1 VEHCS
6 AIKYFPARIGEVV
19 RALLAAA
26 LKIFVGNQKLGNKI
40 MSKKVESFNIEG
52 RFLGFEFED
61 HKPKRLIV
69 ATSQGECKIKLAKS
83 LRYSFQLRLIPGDW
97 LQVSGEKQFDSKTC
111 KLKLKA
117 EQIIPSTITQEPIN
131 TITPVG
137 KGKASILVC
146 QKSSCMKRGGKEA
159 CHAMQAALKIRGL
172 SEQVNIK
179 GTGCLKDC
187 KAGPNIVMMPDK
199 KRYTKVQA
207 AQIPALIDK
216 HFAKEESGTSLNSQ
230 NCLVKAN

>member
-1 VEHCS
+1 
-6 AIKYFPARIGEVV
+6 
-19 RALLAAA
+19 
-26 LKIFVGNQKLGNKI
+26 
-40 MSKKVESFNIEG
+40 MSKKIASFSIEG
-52 RFLGFEFED
+52 RFLGFEVED
-61 HKPKRLIV
+61 NKPKKLIV
-69 ATSQGECKIKLAKS
+69 ATSQGECTIKLAKS
-83 LRYSFQLRLIPGDW
+83 LRYNFQLRLIPGDW
-97 LQVSGEKQFDSKTC
+97 LQISGEKQFDSKTC

-117 EQIIPSTITQEPIN
+117 DQIIPRTVSQEAVL
-131 TITPVG
+131 PVIAD

-159 CHAMQAALKIRGL
+159 CQAMQTALKIRGL
-172 SEQVNIK
+172 SEQVSIK

-216 HFAKEESGTSLNSQ
+216 HFTEIALDR
-230 NCLVKAN
+230 LVKTN

>member
-1 VEHCS
+1 M
-6 AIKYFPARIGEVV
+6 R
-19 RALLAAA
+19 
-26 LKIFVGNQKLGNKI
+26 NKI
-40 MSKKVESFNIEG
+40 MSKQLASFSIEG

-61 HKPKRLIV
+61 YKPKKLIV

-83 LRYSFQLRLIPGDW
+83 LRYNFQLRLIPGDW
-97 LQVSGEKQFDSKTC
+97 LQITGEQQFDKG

-117 EQIIPSTITQEPIN
+117 EQIIPNTVSQEP
-131 TITPVG
+131 TSVTTATPKD
-137 KGKASILVC
+137 KGSILVC

-159 CHAMQAALKIRGL
+159 CQAMQTALKIRGF

-216 HFAKEESGTSLNSQ
+216 HFGEKVSDIMVKP
-230 NCLVKAN
+230 LVKAN

>member
-1 VEHCS
+1 
-6 AIKYFPARIGEVV
+6 
-19 RALLAAA
+19 
-26 LKIFVGNQKLGNKI
+26 
-40 MSKKVESFNIEG
+40 MSEKVASFRIEG

-61 HKPKRLIV
+61 FKPKKLVV
-69 ATSQGECKIKLAKS
+69 ATSEGECTIKLAKS
-83 LRYSFQLRLIPGDW
+83 LRCGFQLNLIPGDW
-97 LQVSGEKQFDSKTC
+97 LQISGEKQFDSKG

-117 EQIIPSTITQEPIN
+117 EQIIPTTVSQEPSSV
-131 TITPVG
+131 TAPTD
-137 KGKASILVC
+137 KGKLSILVC

-159 CHAMQAALKIRGL
+159 CQAMQTALKIRGL
-172 SEQVNIK
+172 SEQVSIK

-216 HFAKEESGTSLNSQ
+216 HFAKEKSVTSINS
-230 NCLVKAN
+230 NSHLVKAN

>member
-1 VEHCS
+1 
-6 AIKYFPARIGEVV
+6 
-19 RALLAAA
+19 
-26 LKIFVGNQKLGNKI
+26 
-40 MSKKVESFNIEG
+40 MSTKVASFSIEG
-52 RFLGFEFED
+52 RFLGFEFENF
-61 HKPKRLIV
+61 KPKKLMI
-69 ATSQGECKIKLAKS
+69 ATSQGEYTIKLAKS
-83 LRYSFQLRLIPGDW
+83 LRYNFQLRLIPGDW
-97 LQVSGEKQFDSKTC
+97 LQIAGEKQFDSKG

-117 EQIIPSTITQEPIN
+117 EQIIPSTVSQEPS
-131 TITPVG
+131 TITSPID
-137 KGKASILVC
+137 KNKASILVC

-159 CHAMQAALKIRGL
+159 CQAMQAALKIRGL

-216 HFAKEESGTSLNSQ
+216 HFAKTEVKTTKER
-230 NCLVKAN
+230 LVIN

>member
-1 VEHCS
+1 
-6 AIKYFPARIGEVV
+6 
-19 RALLAAA
+19 
-26 LKIFVGNQKLGNKI
+26 
-40 MSKKVESFNIEG
+40 MSKKVASFSIEG
-52 RFLGFEFED
+52 RFLGFELED
-61 HKPKRLIV
+61 NRPKKLMV
-69 ATSQGECKIKLAKS
+69 ATSQGECTIKLAKS
-83 LRYSFQLRLIPGDW
+83 LRYNFQLRLIPGDW
-97 LQVSGEKQFDSKTC
+97 LQISGEKQFDSKTC

-117 EQIIPSTITQEPIN
+117 DQIIPSTVSQEAVL
-131 TITPVG
+131 PVIAD

-159 CHAMQAALKIRGL
+159 CQAMQTALKVRGL
-172 SEQVNIK
+172 SEQVSIK

-216 HFAKEESGTSLNSQ
+216 HFTEKESNIAFGR
-230 NCLVKAN
+230 LVKTN

>member
-1 VEHCS
+1 
-6 AIKYFPARIGEVV
+6 
-19 RALLAAA
+19 
-26 LKIFVGNQKLGNKI
+26 
-40 MSKKVESFNIEG
+40 MSKKVTTFNIEG

-61 HKPKRLIV
+61 HKPKKLIV
-69 ATSQGECKIKLAKS
+69 ATSQGEQTIKLAKA

-97 LQVSGEKQFDSKTC
+97 LQISGEQEFDSKG

-117 EQIIPSTITQEPIN
+117 EQVIPSTVSQELAIL
-131 TITPVG
+131 PVLTD
-137 KGKASILVC
+137 KNKASILVC

-159 CHAMQAALKIRGL
+159 CQAMQTALKIRGL
-172 SEQVNIK
+172 SEQVSIK

-207 AQIPALIDK
+207 SQILALIDK
-216 HFAKEESGTSLNSQ
+216 HFGEKELDITEP
-230 NCLVKAN
+230 LVKAH